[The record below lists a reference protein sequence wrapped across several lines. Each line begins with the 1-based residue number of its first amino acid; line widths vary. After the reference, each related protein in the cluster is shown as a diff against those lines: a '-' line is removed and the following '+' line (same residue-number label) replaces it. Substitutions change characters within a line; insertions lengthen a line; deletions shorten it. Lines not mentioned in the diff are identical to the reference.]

1 MYYINKDRLA
11 SSRGRRELKKKKKK
25 SVSAMFLGIGE
36 AMK

>member
-11 SSRGRRELKKKKKK
+11 SSRGRRELKKKKK